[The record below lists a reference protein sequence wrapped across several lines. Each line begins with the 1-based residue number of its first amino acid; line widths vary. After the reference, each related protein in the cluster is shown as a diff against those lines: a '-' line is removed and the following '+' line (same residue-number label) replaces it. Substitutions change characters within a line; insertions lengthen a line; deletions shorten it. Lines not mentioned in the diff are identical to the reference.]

1 MGLGAAYLGEVELQ
15 AVMDTFVALANVDD
29 AEESV
34 YLGILSCLIEAT
46 CQAQDSGVARNRLA
60 ESLVAATG
68 PGGADIPIAPTVS
81 RLLVELGSA
90 CHIMRQEL
98 RAYTAAA
105 SDAQRLAT
113 DGDNHNWALLG
124 EIH

>member
-1 MGLGAAYLGEVELQ
+1 MGLAAVYAGEVELDV
-15 AVMDTFVALANVDD
+15 VMDTFVALANIDD

-34 YLGILSCLIEAT
+34 FLGILSCLIEAA

-60 ESLVAATG
+60 ERLVDANG
-68 PGGADIPIAPTVS
+68 IQIAPTVS
-81 RLLVELGSA
+81 RLLVEIGSA

-98 RAYTAAA
+98 RAYNAAA
-105 SDAQRLAT
+105 TDAARLAT

-124 EIH
+124 AIH